1 MKPHP
6 PASFVSSFPIGR
18 GHRTP
23 ATLLAIDE
31 RAKFLRMAARH
42 YCAGMSDRQ
51 AAEMLRSK
59 LLRFRATAWRR
70 DASENLCP
78 PRLRGTIGEFCWMVL
93 KVRDHVPSAGTIAA
107 TLAKG
112 R

>member
-1 MKPHP
+1 MKPIRHP
-6 PASFVSSFPIGR
+6 FVPGR
-18 GHRTP
+18 GRRTP
-23 ATLLAIDE
+23 QTLLAIDE
-31 RAKFLRMAARH
+31 RDRFLREAARR
-42 YCAGMSDRQ
+42 YCAGMSERQ

-59 LLRFRATAWRR
+59 LLRFRAAAWRR

-78 PRLRGTIGEFCWMVL
+78 PRLRGTIGEFCWMIL

-107 TLAKG
+107 SLAQG